1 VNPSILNGK
10 KVIGTLGNILGEVE
24 GIDVD
29 INTWQIS
36 TLYVNLNDEAV
47 AGFGIRK
54 PFMSKVIVC
63 LPTQVI
69 KSVGDVI
76 TLNKPLSSLDE
87 IARNCLVNPTK
98 LKGKKIVGASGFTVG
113 EIEGLDLDP
122 VIWQV
127 TSLQVSLTK
136 DAASILG
143 FSQPFLSRLI
153 VAVPTHLVN
162 LVGNMVVLNKTII
175 DLKSLKE
182 QLLVS

>member
-1 VNPSILNGK
+1 MFMMINMSSTISSNKFIVGLVVAILLASVISIGVSSQLITGTQGPPGEKGETGLQGEEGPPGPSG
-10 KVIGTLGNILGEVE
+10 
-24 GIDVD
+24 
-29 INTWQIS
+29 
-36 TLYVNLNDEAV
+36 
-47 AGFGIRK
+47 
-54 PFMSKVIVC
+54 P
-63 LPTQVI
+63 P
-69 KSVGDVI
+69 
-76 TLNKPLSSLDE
+76 
-87 IARNCLVNPTK
+87 
-98 LKGKKIVGASGFTVG
+98 GASGFTVG